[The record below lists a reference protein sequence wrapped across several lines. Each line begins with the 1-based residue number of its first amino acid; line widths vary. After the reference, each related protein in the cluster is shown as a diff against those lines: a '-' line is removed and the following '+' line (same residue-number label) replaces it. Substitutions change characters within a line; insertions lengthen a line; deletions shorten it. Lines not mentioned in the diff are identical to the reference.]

1 MLVNDF
7 FVFWNGNCQSFFIS
21 LISMKKQIILI
32 FILSLTFSSFSQEE
46 IKAFKSGEW
55 LRYKMSYSG
64 FLRAGTAILEVEE
77 TDLNGKK
84 VFHTKGTGWTS
95 GMIKWFFK
103 VDDVYESYFD
113 KDETKPYVFKR
124 KIDEGGYKKH
134 RITNF
139 NHETKKAYVQDFIKQ
154 KDTSIAFNNIQDML
168 SSFYY
173 LRNKDVKEMKEGDEI
188 AIDMFLDSQIYPF
201 KLRFLGK
208 ETLSTK
214 FGNVKTLLFR
224 PLVQS
229 GRVFKEQESVTIWIT
244 DDANK
249 IPIKMSASLAV
260 GSLRAELE
268 AYKGLANEFKKS

>member
-1 MLVNDF
+1 MKTY
-7 FVFWNGNCQSFFIS
+7 IS
-21 LISMKKQIILI
+21 IILA
-32 FILSLTFSSFSQEE
+32 FFLTLSAFSQDKKE
-46 IKAFKSGEW
+46 AFKSGEW

-64 FLRAGTAILEVEE
+64 FLRAGTAILEVKE
-77 TDLNGKK
+77 TDLNGEK
-84 VFHTKGTGWTS
+84 VFHTKGSGWTS

-113 KDETKPYVFKR
+113 RDTIKPYVFKR

-139 NHETKKAYVQDFIKQ
+139 DYNSNKAYVQDFVKQ
-154 KDTSIAFNNIQDML
+154 QDTTVPFVNIQDML

-173 LRNKDVKEMKEGDEI
+173 LRNQDVKNMKKGDEI
-188 AIDMFLDSQIYPF
+188 AIDMFMDSQVYPF
-201 KLRFLGK
+201 KLRYLGK
-208 ETLSTK
+208 EILKTK
-214 FGNVKTLLFR
+214 FGKVNSLIFR

-229 GRVFKEQESVTIWIT
+229 GRIFKAQESVTIWIT

-249 IPIKMSASLAV
+249 IPIKMKADLSV

-268 AYKGLANEFKKS
+268 AYKGLANDFKKS